1 MAVGER
7 DPHTGY
13 LTTGHEWNGITE
25 LNTPVPRA
33 VYFFLILTALLSVVY
48 WVLMPAW
55 PIGSTY
61 TKGLLGSDQRTV
73 VAESL
78 QQAALDRAAWADR
91 IESAGFAEIQSNPG
105 VMEFVRQTGRALFG
119 DNCAAC
125 HGREAKG
132 GKGFPSLTTNSWLW
146 GGAPETIA
154 ETIRV
159 GINSAHPD
167 TRNSQMVGFG
177 RDGILARA
185 DIENVV
191 AYIRTLSSP
200 PANEAPADRIEA
212 GKAVFAENCAS
223 CHGAAGQG
231 NTDFGAP
238 DLTDQFWIYGGDL
251 QSVFTTVWGGRQG
264 HMPSWEARL
273 SAVDRK
279 ILALYL
285 VDLRAG
291 SQ

>member
-1 MAVGER
+1 M
-7 DPHTGY
+7 
-13 LTTGHEWNGITE
+13 TTGHEWNGITE

-33 VYFFLILTALLSVVY
+33 VYFFLIVTVVFAVGY
-48 WVLMPAW
+48 WLLMPAW
-55 PIGSTY
+55 PLWSTY
-61 TKGLLGSDQRTV
+61 TKGLLGNDQRTV

-78 QQAALDRAAWADR
+78 QQAALDRAAWVAR

-105 VMEFVRQTGRALFG
+105 VMEAVRQTGRTLFG

-125 HGREAKG
+125 HGREGKG
-132 GKGFPSLTTNSWLW
+132 GNGFPSLAANSWLW

-167 TRNSQMVGFG
+167 SRISQMVAFG
-177 RDGILARA
+177 RDGMLSRS
-185 DIENVV
+185 DVENIV
-191 AYIRTLSSP
+191 AYVRTLST
-200 PANEAPADRIEA
+200 PAIESTVEQIEA

-223 CHGAAGQG
+223 CHGEVGQG
-231 NTDFGAP
+231 NADFGAP

-251 QSVFTTVWGGRQG
+251 QSIFASVWGGRQG
-264 HMPSWEARL
+264 HMPSWDARL

-285 VDLRAG
+285 VDLRAR

>member
-1 MAVGER
+1 MAVEER

-55 PIGSTY
+55 PIGSPY

-105 VMEFVRQTGRALFG
+105 VMELVRQTGRALFG

-132 GKGFPSLTTNSWLW
+132 GKGFPS
-146 GGAPETIA
+146 
-154 ETIRV
+154 
-159 GINSAHPD
+159 
-167 TRNSQMVGFG
+167 
-177 RDGILARA
+177 
-185 DIENVV
+185 
-191 AYIRTLSSP
+191 
-200 PANEAPADRIEA
+200 
-212 GKAVFAENCAS
+212 
-223 CHGAAGQG
+223 
-231 NTDFGAP
+231 
-238 DLTDQFWIYGGDL
+238 
-251 QSVFTTVWGGRQG
+251 
-264 HMPSWEARL
+264 
-273 SAVDRK
+273 
-279 ILALYL
+279 
-285 VDLRAG
+285 
-291 SQ
+291 